1 MPKKP
6 KEAEQVVNF
15 PLSMKKEI
23 RDRLKDLCQRK
34 GRMMNAEIVLAIK
47 NHIIPNLEKL
57 EDV

>member
-6 KEAEQVVNF
+6 KEVEPVVSF

-23 RDRLKDLCQRK
+23 RDKLKDLCQRK

-47 NHIIPNLEKL
+47 NNVIPSLEKL